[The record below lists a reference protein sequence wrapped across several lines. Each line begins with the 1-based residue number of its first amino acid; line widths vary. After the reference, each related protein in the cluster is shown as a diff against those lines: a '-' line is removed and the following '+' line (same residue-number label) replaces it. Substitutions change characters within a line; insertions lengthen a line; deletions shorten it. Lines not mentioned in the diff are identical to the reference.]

1 LLRDGPEAVAV
12 QPLSRQLGA
21 TKGSFYWHFEGR
33 DDLLGATLERW
44 LQVATAD
51 VITASEALSG
61 EPADKARAL
70 LARVM
75 ASNTEY
81 PGQLRLY
88 ATAGHP
94 LIRSALERATE
105 QRVTYIAGLLRAA
118 GVPRAAAARRATMA
132 YAAYLGHAQMT
143 QATPAALPH
152 TASARRALVDE
163 MTRVLVG

>member
-1 LLRDGPEAVAV
+1 VVVAAQSGRGINSKGP
-12 QPLSRQLGA
+12 
-21 TKGSFYWHFEGR
+21 FYWHFEGR

-44 LQVATAD
+44 LLV
-51 VITASEALSG
+51 
-61 EPADKARAL
+61 
-70 LARVM
+70 
-75 ASNTEY
+75 
-81 PGQLRLY
+81 

-143 QATPAALPH
+143 QATPAALPD
-152 TASARRALVDE
+152 TARARRALVDE